1 MGLVR
6 TRMRTGAVGDAFSL
20 TPVEMEARTNTCAV
34 PDPVGEV
41 RTKAAFF
48 DLDNT
53 LIGGDSDYLWGEHLA
68 HLGVVP
74 AAEHRRQNGIFMR
87 AYQRGT
93 LDVDE
98 FLAFQLDP
106 LRRHPMRQLEA
117 WRADFVETA
126 IAPLVLPKALDL
138 LDRHRRRGD
147 SLIIITS
154 TNRFIGEPIARMLGV
169 DHLLA
174 TELEILADRFTG
186 RVSGPPCAGE
196 GKVIHAR
203 RWADAHEA
211 SLAEVPF
218 YTDSISDLPLMEA
231 VASPIAV
238 DPDQR
243 LESVAKRRGWKIIS
257 LR

>member
-1 MGLVR
+1 MD
-6 TRMRTGAVGDAFSL
+6 TK
-20 TPVEMEARTNTCAV
+20 TNTYAA
-34 PDPVGEV
+34 PDAVGEV

-74 AAEHRRQNGIFMR
+74 VAEHRRRNEMFSR
-87 AYQRGT
+87 AYQRGI

-106 LRRHPMRQLEA
+106 LRRHSMRQLEA
-117 WRADFVETA
+117 WRAGFIETA
-126 IAPLVLPKALDL
+126 ITSLVLPKALDL

-147 SLIIITS
+147 SLVIITS
-154 TNRFIGEPIARMLGV
+154 TNRFISEPIARMLGV

-174 TELEILADRFTG
+174 TELEISADRFTG

-211 SLAEVPF
+211 NLAEAPF

-238 DPDQR
+238 DPDER
-243 LESVAKRRGWKIIS
+243 LESIAKRRGWEIIS